1 MGNPFQVKLSQ
12 MLSAANTDLPRLEA
26 LLYLCCSHASL
37 ALSVYSEA
45 LRSAVYHPPR
55 TGRGF
60 PARRDSEAGNSLIF
74 IPLKDVQHP
83 FSFYFGA
90 G

>member
-37 ALSVYSEA
+37 RCPYTQKPVSYTHLIRVRFSP
-45 LRSAVYHPPR
+45 LIRMRH
-55 TGRGF
+55 
-60 PARRDSEAGNSLIF
+60 NSQTSLQRNQIF
-74 IPLKDVQHP
+74 L
-83 FSFYFGA
+83 
-90 G
+90 

>member
-37 ALSVYSEA
+37 RCPYTQKPCDQRCIIHLEQ
-45 LRSAVYHPPR
+45 
-55 TGRGF
+55 
-60 PARRDSEAGNSLIF
+60 AGNSLIF
-74 IPLKDVQHP
+74 IPFKDVQHP